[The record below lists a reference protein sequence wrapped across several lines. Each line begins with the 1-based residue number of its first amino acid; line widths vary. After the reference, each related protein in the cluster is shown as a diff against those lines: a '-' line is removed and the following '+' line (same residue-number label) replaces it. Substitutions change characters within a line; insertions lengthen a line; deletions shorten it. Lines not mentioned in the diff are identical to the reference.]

1 MIGREPQKEN
11 DLFSLVASLII
22 LPEKQKIKELML

>member
-11 DLFSLVASLII
+11 DLFSLAVLLII
-22 LPEKQKIKELML
+22 LPEKPKIKELIL